1 MFEIKK
7 VWYIDCRTGCTCC
20 AYENFDYGFFLNP
33 EEPQELINKWSKGIG
48 NPLASQYA
56 KFGRYYLEETEA
68 EILPD
73 GRWIVEGTVF
83 ELDEVEDPQH
93 ICW

>member
-1 MFEIKK
+1 MFEKKK
-7 VWYIDCRTGCTCC
+7 VWWIECYTGCSCC
-20 AYENFDYGFFLNP
+20 ADQNFDIGFFLDE
-33 EEPQELINKWSKGIG
+33 EEPKAFIEKWSKGIG

-56 KFGRYYLEETEA
+56 KYGRYHLASSEA

-83 ELDEVEDPQH
+83 EPDEVEYPQH
-93 ICW
+93 IYW